1 MKRSLPAVLSAAAS
15 AGVIGIGALG
25 VAFPKPVS
33 RAFGVA
39 AEDDAAVAY
48 VRATSIRDVAIGTM
62 LLAAAARGKRRPLLV
77 AAAAGTAISIS
88 DLLVAK
94 RPVHAGGA
102 AYFLG
107 IFALLL
113 MT

>member
-1 MKRSLPAVLSAAAS
+1 MKRDLPVILSAAAS
-15 AGVIGIGALG
+15 AGVIGVGALG
-25 VAFPKPVS
+25 VAFPKRLS
-33 RAFGVA
+33 RAYGVA

-48 VRATSIRDVAIGTM
+48 VRATSIRDVAIGAM
-62 LLAAAARGKRRPLLV
+62 LLGAAARGKRRPLQL
-77 AAAAGTAISIS
+77 AAAAGAAISIS

-107 IFALLL
+107 ILALLL
-113 MT
+113 VT

>member
-1 MKRSLPAVLSAAAS
+1 MKRSLPAMLSVAAS

-39 AEDDAAVAY
+39 AEDDSALAY
-48 VRATSIRDVAIGTM
+48 VRATSVRDVAIGAM
-62 LLAAAARGKRRPLLV
+62 LLAAAARGKRGPLQV
-77 AAAAGTAISIS
+77 AAAAGAAISIG

-94 RPVHAGGA
+94 RPIHAGGA
-102 AYFLG
+102 AYFMG
-107 IFALLL
+107 ILALLL
-113 MT
+113 VT

>member
-1 MKRSLPAVLSAAAS
+1 MKRSLPAMLSVVAS

-33 RAFGVA
+33 RAFGVT
-39 AEDDAAVAY
+39 AEDDTAVAY
-48 VRATSIRDVAIGTM
+48 VRATSVRDIAIGAM
-62 LLAAAARGKRRPLLV
+62 LLGAAARGKRRPLQV
-77 AAAAGTAISIS
+77 AAAAGAAISIA

-94 RPVHAGGA
+94 RPIHAGGA

-113 MT
+113 VT